1 MNQSHFND
9 GLRFQSIALVLC
21 WLFCILLHWNNDG
34 LWFQGD
40 APRHA
45 VNGLFLR
52 DLIHEGLS
60 NPVEYARSYYARYP
74 VVTASRYPP
83 LFYFIEAIAFEVFG
97 TSTTVAKGVVQLFGL
112 ITGFYLL
119 TSIRRWI
126 SPTAGIA
133 AGLLFLMPGM
143 ISWNNAV
150 MLNVPALCLAVA
162 SLYHFRVGLDDSDE
176 KQSPKHIG
184 LATILAVLSIL
195 FHPTIGYVV
204 IIGIAWVV
212 ASRKFHLLKDWRV
225 RIVGACILVGLLG
238 VFVVI
243 TIITPEQLAQVDWR
257 LERYWH
263 PYSLTFYPLAILK
276 LINLW
281 GVLFSIL
288 GLLWAFS
295 QPQFRTD
302 CLRILLGILVV
313 ATILIPIWAKDPRYI
328 LLACPTAT
336 WLCAYYVQAIA
347 VYLHSNYSAKWAQSA
362 ILTSLLCLALYAGYS
377 ASTKP
382 MQEVNFMQQV
392 VEYVEQVA
400 PEEPVIYEGRFDG
413 TYGYYLRVRDPSFQR
428 QMILSKHLLEPIQ
441 KLGPKDRV
449 AAATELLF
457 GSSCRWLILEKNK
470 KLKPNTLEKVL
481 QQVVKQPE
489 FQLAKTIRMSHSHIE
504 EINIYHIKV
513 NDQASPDFPRS
524 MPVTV
529 KGQTWQ
535 PINRPNPNRG
545 NSPPKKPQSSEIDN
559 PSADSLE

>member
-1 MNQSHFND
+1 MNQSHFID
-9 GLRFQSIALVLC
+9 RLRFQCIALILS

-60 NPVEYARSYYARYP
+60 NPVEFARSYYARYP

-83 LFYFIEAIAFEVFG
+83 LFYMIEAIAFEVFG
-97 TSTTVAKGVVQLFGL
+97 ASATVAKGVVQLFGL

-119 TSIRRWI
+119 ISIRRWI

-133 AGLLFLMPGM
+133 ASLLFLMPGM

-150 MLNVPALCLAVA
+150 MLNVPALCLAVV
-162 SLYHFRVGLDDSDE
+162 SLYHFRVGLEDTDE

-204 IIGIAWVV
+204 IIGLAWVV
-212 ASRKFHLLKDWRV
+212 ASRKFHLLKDRRV
-225 RIVGACILVGLLG
+225 RIVGACILLGLLG
-238 VFVVI
+238 IFVVV
-243 TIITPEQLAQVDWR
+243 TMITPEQLAQVDWKAQR
-257 LERYWH
+257 FLR
-263 PYSLTFYPLAILK
+263 PGALAFYPIALLK
-276 LINLW
+276 LIDVW
-281 GVLFSIL
+281 GILFSIL
-288 GLLWAFS
+288 GLLWAYS
-295 QPQFRTD
+295 QPRFRTD

-313 ATILIPIWAKDPRYI
+313 ALILIPVWAKDPRYI

-347 VYLHSNYSAKWAQSA
+347 VYLRANYSEKWAQSA
-362 ILTSLLCLALYAGYS
+362 IFASLLCLALYAAYT

-392 VEYVEQVA
+392 VQYVEQVA

-413 TYGYYLRVRDPSFQR
+413 TYGYYLRVRDPNFQR
-428 QMILSKHLLEPIQ
+428 QMLLSKHLLEPIQ
-441 KLGPKDRV
+441 KLAPENRV
-449 AAATELLF
+449 AAATELLL
-457 GSSCRWLILEKNK
+457 GSNCRWLILEKNK
-470 KLKPNTLEKVL
+470 KLKLNTLEKVL
-481 QQVVKQPE
+481 QEVVKQPE
-489 FQLAKTIRMSHSHIE
+489 FTLAKSFYMSHSHIE
-504 EINIYHIKV
+504 EIDVYRIEA
-513 NDQASPDFPRS
+513 NDKASPGHPRS
-524 MPVTV
+524 LPVQV

-535 PINRPNPNRG
+535 PINRPNINRSG
-545 NSPPKKPQSSEIDN
+545 LLSKKPQSQDAGTPI
-559 PSADSLE
+559 P